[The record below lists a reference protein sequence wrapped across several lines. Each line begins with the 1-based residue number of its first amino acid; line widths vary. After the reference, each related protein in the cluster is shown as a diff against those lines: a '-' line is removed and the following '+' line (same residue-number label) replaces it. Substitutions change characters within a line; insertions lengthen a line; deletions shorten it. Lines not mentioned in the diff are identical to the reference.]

1 MKTICGL
8 LALFPA
14 TSSLWAISAEEVER
28 GEAEAVGFPF
38 NSVGFQ
44 ALGTSGM
51 IVVTTVLVLLMA
63 AIWRSREAFAPVAD
77 RAEDGE

>member
-1 MKTICGL
+1 MKTIRGL
-8 LALFPA
+8 LVLF
-14 TSSLWAISAEEVER
+14 TSMPSLWAISSEEVSR
-28 GEAEAVGFPF
+28 GEAEVVGFPF

-51 IVVTTVLVLLMA
+51 IVVTTVLVLLMV
-63 AIWRSREAFAPVAD
+63 AIWRSREAFAPMVE